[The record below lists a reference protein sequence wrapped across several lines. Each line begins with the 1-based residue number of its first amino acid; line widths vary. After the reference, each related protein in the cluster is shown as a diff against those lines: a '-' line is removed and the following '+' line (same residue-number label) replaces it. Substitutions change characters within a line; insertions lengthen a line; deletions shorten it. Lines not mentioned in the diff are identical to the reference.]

1 MLIDSLI
8 TCVIVA
14 IALLVSMPLAKNG
27 GDNEQGVTQAGL
39 VVLNAKLTAIN
50 LAKPTQVTIVNQQ
63 MDELTV
69 PFNDCD
75 LRFTSRG
82 TASKA
87 GTCFRGSG
95 SLTLRP
101 GEGGIGY
108 PWR

>member
-8 TCVIVA
+8 ACVIVA
-14 IALLVSMPLAKNG
+14 IAFLVSMPIEKNG
-27 GDNEQGVTQAGL
+27 GDNWQGVTQAGL

-75 LRFTSRG
+75 LHFTSRG